1 MIAVK
6 SGFFIK
12 QSMKRFIV
20 RELAV
25 HVREKERVLPELAAK
40 KLDIH
45 PEEIRNW
52 GIIRKSLE

>member
-25 HVREKERVLPELAAK
+25 HVREKEWVLPELAAK

-45 PEEIRNW
+45 PEEIRRRGQN
-52 GIIRKSLE
+52 S